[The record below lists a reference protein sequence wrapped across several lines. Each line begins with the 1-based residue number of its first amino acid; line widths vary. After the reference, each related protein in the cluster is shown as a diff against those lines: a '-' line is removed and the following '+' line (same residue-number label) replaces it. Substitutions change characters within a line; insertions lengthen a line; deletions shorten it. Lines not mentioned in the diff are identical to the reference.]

1 VFHPGDLVGVQEPR
15 GAQLAVV
22 EALQGSKVRL
32 RIGFDAKQSVLPQR
46 QLELICPLPSGSD
59 PPQRLGA
66 SPWALKPEQLNDSG
80 LTKRSWGAAWLLL
93 LESGET
99 LAIAD
104 FSDLVCGGTSPTQ
117 LALCWLK
124 LVGPQPW
131 FRFKQGQIEA
141 RSAAELK
148 PMRRERRLKQLQE
161 QRQQQWQQLLRAR
174 QPVDSNLLPL
184 EQRQRIEGLKQ
195 LAAGSLEWDQLD
207 PELRQSL
214 TALHLG
220 HDRGDLRHL
229 LVDLGQWD
237 RHQLVSMGG
246 TTWCLGFSPEL
257 DAEADRLLALQ
268 DEMLPGDAE
277 RLDLTGQRCVTIDDD
292 DTRDI
297 DDGLALE
304 RRPDGSLRLWIHVAD
319 PGRLVAVDSPLDL
332 EARRRGTSLY
342 LASGNLP
349 MFPLPLTTG
358 PFSLRAG
365 MRSAAWSTWVDL
377 DQEGEIAAYG
387 IQRSWVKP
395 TYRLSYSDA
404 DDLIDLAPPEDQDLA
419 ELDKLLDQR
428 RQWRVRQGALLMD
441 LPEGRIRSNNGEP
454 VLEISEPSPSR
465 SMVAEAMILA
475 GAVAARFGVDHG
487 LALPFRSQLHAEL
500 PPKAE
505 LDALP
510 DGAVRFA
517 AIKRCLSRGFMGTQ
531 ASPHFSL
538 GLPAYAQATSPIR
551 RYGDLVLQRQIQ
563 AQLSGDPPLSEDA
576 LQELLNSV
584 DGAVREG
591 IGISREDQ
599 RHWQQVWFET
609 HKSSQWRADFLR
621 WLRPQDRIGLVR
633 IDDLAM
639 DFAAVCP
646 QNAQAGEALL
656 LRVEQVDSLRDK
668 LTLVAAIP
676 QKTAE
681 ISGARRK

>member
-1 VFHPGDLVGVQEPR
+1 MFHPGDLVGVQESR

-22 EALQGSKVRL
+22 EAVQGSKVRL
-32 RIGFDAKQSVLPQR
+32 RIGFDAKSSVVPQR
-46 QLELICPLPSGSD
+46 QLELICPLPSGAD
-59 PPQRLGA
+59 APQRLGA
-66 SPWALKPEQLNDSG
+66 SPWALKPEDLNDAG
-80 LTKRSWGAAWLLL
+80 LTRRSWGATWLLL
-93 LESGET
+93 LESAET
-99 LAIAD
+99 LEIRDFAD
-104 FSDLVCGGTSPTQ
+104 LACGGTEPAQ
-117 LALCWLK
+117 LASCWLK
-124 LVGPQPW
+124 LVGPQQW
-131 FRFKQGQIEA
+131 FRFKQGQIQA

-148 PMRRERRLKQLQE
+148 PLRRDRRLKQLQE

-174 QPVDSNLLPL
+174 QPVSFDRLPPEQQQQL
-184 EQRQRIEGLKQ
+184 EALKQ
-195 LAAGSLEWDQLD
+195 LAAGALELDQLE

-214 TALHLG
+214 TALHLAQ
-220 HDRGDLRHL
+220 DRGDLRHL

-237 RHQLVSMGG
+237 RHHLVSMAD
-246 TTWCLGFSPEL
+246 TTWSLGFSAEL
-257 DAEADRLLALQ
+257 EAEAERLLALQ
-268 DEMLPGDAE
+268 DQELPGDCG
-277 RLDLTGQRCVTIDDD
+277 RLDLTGQRCVTVDDD

-319 PGRLVAVDSPLDL
+319 PGRLVPVDSPLDL
-332 EARRRGTSLY
+332 EARRRGSSLY

-349 MFPLPLTTG
+349 MFPLALTTG

-365 MRSAAWSTWVDL
+365 IRSAAWSTWVDL
-377 DQEGEIAAYG
+377 DAEGDIAAYG
-387 IQRSWVKP
+387 IERSWVKP

-404 DDLIDLAPPEDQDLA
+404 DDLIDLAPPQERDLA
-419 ELDKLLDQR
+419 DLDQLLNRR

-441 LPEGRIRSNNGEP
+441 LPEGRIRSKGGEP
-454 VLEISEPSPSR
+454 VLEVSEPSPSR
-465 SMVAEAMILA
+465 AMVAEAMILA
-475 GAVAARFGVDHG
+475 GAIAARFGVEHG
-487 LALPFRSQLHAEL
+487 LALPFRSQLPAEL

-517 AIKRCLSRGFMGTQ
+517 AIKRCLSRGLMGTQ

-551 RYGDLVLQRQIQ
+551 RYGDLVVQRQIQ
-563 AQLSGDPPLSEDA
+563 AELNGNTPMGEDA
-576 LQELLNSV
+576 LQDLLNSF

-599 RHWQQVWFET
+599 RHWQQVWFEA

-621 WLRPQDRIGLVR
+621 WLRPQDRLGLVR

-639 DFAAVCP
+639 DLAAECP
-646 QNAQAGEALL
+646 QNAQPGEALL
-656 LRVEQVDSLRDK
+656 LRVQQVDSLRDQLK
-668 LTLVAAIP
+668 LVASA
-676 QKTAE
+676 
-681 ISGARRK
+681 S